1 MRIHACVQLTVQCS
15 FCLLDCYVKRTQ
27 PRYLSHPCFYLF
39 FFLACSDR
47 CLFATGTTCM
57 NHRKKKMQIHTVEY
71 MGVCHI
77 PCISSQTFL
86 YNLMTAF
93 WKEKKWQKTML
104 PSGCGV
110 QFLEQPSRRQQH
122 TGQLIVSCTY
132 SHSLHCCALWHNA
145 HRISSW
151 RLCIQVKRKI
161 GGCTKTPNWP
171 CPCNSRL
178 FFSKSNKP
186 WSLTALII
194 EKMHAVF

>member
-1 MRIHACVQLTVQCS
+1 MWNVPNPAIFLILVS
-15 FCLLDCYVKRTQ
+15 IF
-27 PRYLSHPCFYLF
+27 F

-57 NHRKKKMQIHTVEY
+57 NHRKKKMRIHTVEY

-93 WKEKKWQKTML
+93 WKEKKWQRTML

-178 FFSKSNKP
+178 FFSKSKQ
-186 WSLTALII
+186 ALILDSTNNR
-194 EKMHAVF
+194 KNACSFLKHNT